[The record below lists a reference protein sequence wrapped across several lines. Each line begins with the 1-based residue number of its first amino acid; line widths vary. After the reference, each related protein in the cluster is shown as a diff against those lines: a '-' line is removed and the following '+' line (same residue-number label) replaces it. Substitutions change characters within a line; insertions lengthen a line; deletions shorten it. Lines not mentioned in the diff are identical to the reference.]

1 MSSTAKKMRKARLRP
16 LLAAGEDPAALLA
29 MTLGELP
36 PSRAL
41 DRLRARRAELGLP
54 AGDDAAFLL
63 VRDGREVLAVT
74 DPHGTWLRWLS

>member
-1 MSSTAKKMRKARLRP
+1 VLGYLSEAGRRQFAATVGGLDAVW
-16 LLAAGEDPAALLA
+16 LANEPAG
-29 MTLGELP
+29 TLDV
-36 PSRAL
+36 A
-41 DRLRARRAELGLP
+41 P

>member
-1 MSSTAKKMRKARLRP
+1 VLGYLSEAGRRQFAATVGGLDAVW
-16 LLAAGEDPAALLA
+16 LANEPAGA
-29 MTLGELP
+29 T
-36 PSRAL
+36 SRV
-41 DRLRARRAELGLP
+41 P